1 MTRVLTG
8 NWWKFD
14 RYELRDGM
22 IRPARGAKL
31 SRYDPWED
39 QNQAAPL
46 QQDRVP
52 AYRSLL
58 DMVNRLRYLEP
69 PSLQNRFGQLH
80 QRSERELLDWCGRY
94 GLLGLLLHDALL
106 ITLAPHA
113 TKIPASDYR
122 AMLKSWRQHRVRE
135 RPPRTAM
142 VQKSYTRTTFGW
154 VERDQPIHRETH
166 LQTPAVVTQNY
177 VGDRLAEDSLVMLR
191 RYFPSAARSD
201 SPDAWQS
208 FECPAPL
215 SDRFWML
222 YAESLD
228 EFLTR
233 VRFLKLAI
241 ASMTAPTIRDPI
253 SAEAVELMTGRSYL
267 QGLLS
272 PVGFGFVVEPRLGL
286 RPRLVGGS
294 LLAMLAAMALQDAPN
309 GRVLQCATCGNIF
322 IAGKRTQTRYC
333 SKRCR
338 ATAQKRAVR
347 QREKGSHQR
356 KTR

>member
-1 MTRVLTG
+1 MTTILTG

-39 QNQAAPL
+39 QNPAAPL
-46 QQDRVP
+46 QQARVP

-58 DMVNRLRYLEP
+58 DMVNRLRYLET
-69 PSLQNRFGQLH
+69 PSPQNRFGRLH
-80 QRSERELLDWCGRY
+80 PRSERDLLDWCGRY
-94 GLLGLLLHDALL
+94 GLLGLLLHEALL
-106 ITLAPHA
+106 ITLAPKA
-113 TKIPASDYR
+113 TKIPAGDYR
-122 AMLKSWRQHRVRE
+122 AILKSWRQHGVRE
-135 RPPRTAM
+135 RPPRTAT

-154 VERDQPIHRETH
+154 VERDQPIHSETH
-166 LQTPAVVTQNY
+166 LQTPAVITQDY
-177 VGDRLAEDSLVMLR
+177 FGERLAEQSLVMLR
-191 RYFPSAARSD
+191 RYFPSAARS
-201 SPDAWQS
+201 PDAWQI
-208 FECPAPL
+208 FECPPPQ
-215 SDRFWML
+215 SDRFWLL
-222 YAESLD
+222 YGESLD
-228 EFLTR
+228 EFLSRTK
-233 VRFLKLAI
+233 FLRLAI
-241 ASMTAPTIRDPI
+241 ASMTAPIIRDE
-253 SAEAVELMTGRSYL
+253 SSVEAVELMAGRSYL

-294 LLAMLAAMALQDAPN
+294 LLAMLAAMALQDAPK
-309 GRVLQCATCGNIF
+309 GRVLQCAACGNIF

-347 QREKGSHQR
+347 QREKGSYQG

>member
-1 MTRVLTG
+1 MTKILAG

-31 SRYDPWED
+31 SRYDPWEH
-39 QNQAAPL
+39 QNPATPL

-58 DMVNRLRYLEP
+58 DIVNRLKYLES
-69 PSLQNRFGQLH
+69 PSAQNRFGRLH
-80 QRSERELLDWCGRY
+80 PRSERELLDWCGRH

-113 TKIPASDYR
+113 TKISAGDYR
-122 AMLKSWRQHRVRE
+122 AILKSWRQHGVSE

-166 LQTPAVVTQNY
+166 LQTPAVVTQDY
-177 VGDRLAEDSLVMLR
+177 VGERLAEQSLVMLR
-191 RYFPSAARSD
+191 RYFPSAARSN
-201 SPDAWQS
+201 SPDAWQT
-208 FECPAPL
+208 FDCPAPL

-228 EFLTR
+228 DFLSRT
-233 VRFLKLAI
+233 RFLRLAI
-241 ASMTAPTIRDPI
+241 ASMTARTVRDPT
-253 SAEAVELMTGRSYL
+253 SVEAVELMAGRDYL

-272 PVGFGFVVEPRLGL
+272 PVGFGFAVEPGVGL
-286 RPRLVGGS
+286 RPRLVGSS
-294 LLAMLAAMALQDAPN
+294 LLSILAAMALQDAPR
-309 GRVLQCATCGNIF
+309 GRVLQCDACGNIF

-347 QREKGSHQR
+347 KRAKGGRQGR
-356 KTR
+356 KR